1 MKRME
6 SPENLL
12 QIENLRTSY
21 HTINGVI
28 KAIDSIDVKIPKQK
42 AVGIVGESGCGK
54 STVAMTVMGLIPN
67 PPGRIEEGQI
77 LYKGKDLVKLSEK
90 EMMQIRG
97 NEISM
102 VFQDPLTFLNPVFK
116 VGNQIK
122 ETILRHQPDKKKE
135 VNKMIIELLNK
146 VGIPAPEEVMHYYP
160 HQLSGGM
167 RQRILIAISLAC
179 NPTLVIMDEPTTA
192 LDVTIQRQIIELIKS
207 LIEETD
213 MSLMLITHDLGVVA
227 EICDIV
233 YVMYAGKIL
242 EHGEIYKLFDNPVHP
257 YTKGLLESALSI
269 DEFKKELVSLEGNVP
284 DMINL
289 PSGCRYHPR
298 CPQKTSMCSIKEPP
312 LSEIEP
318 DHFAR
323 CWQKEDET

>member
-1 MKRME
+1 M
-6 SPENLL
+6 
-12 QIENLRTSY
+12 IENNGTLLKIKNLKTSY
-21 HTINGVI
+21 HTISGVI
-28 KAIDSIDVKIPKQK
+28 KAIDGIDVEVPLQT

-54 STVAMTVMGLIPN
+54 STVAMTVMGLIPT
-67 PPGRIEEGQI
+67 PPGKIEDGEI
-77 LYKGKDLVKLSEK
+77 TYKEKDLLKLTED
-90 EMMQIRG
+90 EMTKVRG

-116 VGNQIK
+116 VGYQVK
-122 ETILRHQPDKKKE
+122 ETIIKHQPQVKE
-135 VNKMIIELLNK
+135 KADELILDLLKK
-146 VGIPAPEEVMHYYP
+146 VGIPAPDEVVNYYP

-179 NPTLVIMDEPTTA
+179 NPSLVIMDEPTTA

-207 LIEETD
+207 LIKETD

-233 YVMYAGKIL
+233 YVMYAGRIL
-242 EHGEIYKLFDNPVHP
+242 EHGEIFRLFDNPIHP

-269 DEFKKELVSLEGNVP
+269 DEFKEELISLEGNVP

-289 PSGCRYHPR
+289 PSGCKYHPR
-298 CPQKTSMCSIKEPP
+298 CPNVNSECTTNEPP
-312 LSEIEP
+312 LIEVESM
-318 DHFAR
+318 HFAR
-323 CWQKEDET
+323 CWSSGVER